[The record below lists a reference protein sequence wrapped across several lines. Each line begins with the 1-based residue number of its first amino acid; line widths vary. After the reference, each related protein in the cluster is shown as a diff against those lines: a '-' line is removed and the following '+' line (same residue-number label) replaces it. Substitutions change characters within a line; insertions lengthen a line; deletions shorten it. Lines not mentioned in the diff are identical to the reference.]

1 MWDAMDPDVRSKRVR
16 KMLTARPSSLL
27 VIVASVL
34 DALDI
39 AYETQTRIGRYY
51 VDFFVPGKRLVIE
64 CDGDYWHSQRIEHDG
79 KRDAF
84 LRGQGYG
91 VLRLSERS
99 IRAGSFVSK
108 LKAVV

>member
-1 MWDAMDPDVRSKRVR
+1 
-16 KMLTARPSSLL
+16 
-27 VIVASVL
+27 VASAL
-34 DALDI
+34 DAYGI
-39 AYETQTRIGRYY
+39 AYEAQTRIGRYLA
-51 VDFFVPGKRLVIE
+51 DFYVPGKCLVIE
-64 CDGDYWHSQRIEHDG
+64 CDGDYWHSQRVAHDG

-99 IRAGSFVSK
+99 IRGGSFLSK